1 MRLPRVNNVVIGSRN
16 QHGYSGDMGNRIKEL
31 REARGL
37 SLEALGEAMG
47 GVSRQQV
54 WKLENGVVALT
65 QRWMERLAGVLE
77 CTPAELLSA
86 SGTPIAAA
94 SGQGGFVQIEEIDI
108 QAGAGPEGQITHELA
123 HDHDGDLVEVLP
135 SKGHWVMPREL
146 FAQVAPAGVD
156 GLKIVSVRGDSMMPR
171 FRPGQRVMVDTADK
185 LPSPPGVFLVW
196 DGFSLVIKQVEVI
209 PFSEPPRVRLTSA
222 NSIYS
227 PYERTL
233 DEAYIQGRVIGVWE
247 WT

>member
-1 MRLPRVNNVVIGSRN
+1 
-16 QHGYSGDMGNRIKEL
+16 MGKPPNRIREL
-31 REARGL
+31 RVKAGL
-37 SLEALGEAMG
+37 SLERLAEMAGT
-47 GVSRQQV
+47 SNQQLS
-54 WKLENGVVALT
+54 KLELGKARLT
-65 QRWMERLAGVLE
+65 TDWMERLAPHLGVKPPELMLE
-77 CTPAELLSA
+77 SVAEANDNGRLALPR
-86 SGTPIAAA
+86 TK
-94 SGQGGFVQIEEIDI
+94 QNGFVQIEEVDI
-108 QAGAGPEGQITHELA
+108 QAGAGPEGQISYEVAETQ
-123 HDHDGDLVEVLP
+123 DGFLVDILP
-135 SKGHWVMPREL
+135 SKGNWVMPREL
-146 FAQVAPAGVD
+146 FAQVAPAGTE

-222 NSIYS
+222 NGLYS